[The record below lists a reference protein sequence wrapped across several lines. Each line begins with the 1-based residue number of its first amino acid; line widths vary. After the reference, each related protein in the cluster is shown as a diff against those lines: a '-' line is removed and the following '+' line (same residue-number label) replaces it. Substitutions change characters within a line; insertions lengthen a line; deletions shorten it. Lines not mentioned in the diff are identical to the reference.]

1 MWSEHIP
8 LLTIRGLRKSFGT
21 NDVLLGLDLE
31 VRRGEVLGVVGRN
44 GVGKTTMA
52 SIIAG
57 QSAADGGEM
66 MLGDGDWD
74 PGRIMLIDP
83 QHELD
88 PRMTVTEAMFRQYTG
103 ERDEEDL
110 LIRARRVLAETGIAL
125 LPADRLGDLSPT
137 ERRMAEVVRMLAD
150 PREVIVI
157 DELSNALNALEVED
171 LRYALR
177 RTSEEERGVV
187 YITHRL
193 DEALRLCHRVAV
205 IRDGKVVAIFNS
217 LTATTEQLTEA
228 MFGQTVEVGAR
239 SSSATEDVVLDVES
253 LRCLKEPVSFQ
264 LHAGEI
270 LGFCG
275 SRASGVEEIRDALV
289 GKRPCETAALRVADK
304 PASIRAPRDLPAN
317 GIAVLASMFD
327 PDTESYSARNMTM
340 LDGDTDV
347 DEATIEDTTKIL
359 LALRESEMQMSRL
372 LNRPMQ
378 STGQR
383 RWQQMQELAGEH
395 AQVLILIEPL
405 DGLDASARQRFAKLM
420 ADVTGRGA
428 GVLLFSSDE
437 ADLHRFSDRIMVL
450 ADGRVQGEWD
460 PEEVTSADLERVT
473 RGEWSF
479 EPRAVV

>member
-1 MWSEHIP
+1 MWNEHIP

-21 NDVLLGLDLE
+21 HDVLLGLDLE

-57 QSAADGGEM
+57 QSTADGGEM

-88 PRMTVTEAMFRQYTG
+88 PRMTVIEAMFRQYTG
-103 ERDEEDL
+103 ERDEEQL

-125 LPADRLGDLSPT
+125 LPTDRLGDLSPT
-137 ERRMAEVVRMLAD
+137 ERRMAEVVRILAD

-177 RTSEEERGVV
+177 RASEEEHGVV

-228 MFGQTVEVGAR
+228 MFGRTIEVSTHSG
-239 SSSATEDVVLDVES
+239 SVTEEVVFDVES
-253 LRCLKEPVSFQ
+253 LRGIKEPVSFQ
-264 LHAGEI
+264 LHAGEV

-275 SRASGVEEIRDALV
+275 SRDSGVEEIRDALV
-289 GKRPCETAALRVADK
+289 GKRPCEASSLRVAGK
-304 PASIRAPRDLPAN
+304 SASIRAPRDLPAN
-317 GIAVLASMFD
+317 GIAVLTSMFD
-327 PDTESYSARNMTM
+327 PDTESYSARNMAM
-340 LDGDTDV
+340 LDGDTDI
-347 DEATIEDTTKIL
+347 DDATIEDTTKIL

-395 AQVLILIEPL
+395 AKVLILIEPL
-405 DGLDASARQRFAKLM
+405 DGLDASARERFSKLM
-420 ADVTGRGA
+420 ADVTNRGA

-437 ADLHRFSDRIMVL
+437 ADLHRFSDRIMLL

-460 PEEVTSADLERVT
+460 PEEVTSTDLERVT